1 MEAVELARQRAAA
14 MHDAAIAGGA
24 DPWDPI
30 EIVMAVAADKGL
42 DVEPVGESGSLF
54 QWSIRKNGKLHQRSD
69 RKHPTE
75 AKARAHG
82 EAEIERLIRG
92 RGR

>member
-1 MEAVELARQRAAA
+1 MAGR
-14 MHDAAIAGGA
+14 GGA
-24 DPWDPI
+24 CHIGAMSETRTDTYPFTLEVSPLA
-30 EIVMAVAADKGL
+30 EGG
-42 DVEPVGESGSLF
+42 PF
-54 QWSIRKNGKLHQRSD
+54 QWSIRKHGKLHQRSD

-82 EAEIERLIRG
+82 EAEIERLIRD

>member
-1 MEAVELARQRAAA
+1 MPPRAPYRP
-14 MHDAAIAGGA
+14 HERDA
-24 DPWDPI
+24 DRYLPFS
-30 EIVMAVAADKGL
+30 L

-54 QWSIRKNGKLHQRSD
+54 QWSIRKHGKLHQRSD

-75 AKARAHG
+75 AKARSHG
-82 EAEIERLIRG
+82 EAEIERLIRD

>member
-1 MEAVELARQRAAA
+1 MNDIQS
-14 MHDAAIAGGA
+14 DTY
-24 DPWDPI
+24 PFS
-30 EIVMAVAADKGL
+30 L